1 MSRPTIGVQMMMLRN
16 KVEELGIKETFRK
29 VKEIGFSTVELSQI
43 PMTPENVEAIRESLE
58 ELDMKVCATS
68 ASIKAMMPGIKMEN
82 LRDDFDKIVA
92 DTKALGCK
100 YIRIGMISF
109 DCLGSKDKIV
119 EYTKELNEMGR
130 RLKEEGLDLYY
141 HNHHVEFS
149 KYDGK
154 YLLDIMA
161 EESDPEYLGF
171 ELDVHWLQRAGV
183 NPLEWI
189 KKLEGRTK
197 IIHIKDYRI
206 AQTLDLSGGREG
218 IMRSMSDMVQF
229 AEIGEGNLD
238 MKAIIDLAGETGVEH
253 IFIEQDDTYGRDPF
267 ESLEISARNL
277 RSLGFEDRFN
287 HNNVFS
293 SVNN

>member
-1 MSRPTIGVQMMMLRN
+1 MSKPTIGVQMMMLKN
-16 KVEELGIKETFRK
+16 KVEEIGIKETLKK
-29 VKEIGFSTVELSQI
+29 VKEIGFSTIELSQI
-43 PMTPENVEAIRESLE
+43 PMTPENVEKIKESLD

-68 ASIKAMMPGIKMEN
+68 ASIKSMMPGMKIEN

-92 DTKALGCK
+92 DTKALNCK

-109 DCLGSKDKIV
+109 DCLGSKEKII

-130 RLKEEGLDLYY
+130 RLKEEGLELYY
-141 HNHHVEFS
+141 HNHHVEFA

-154 YLLDIMA
+154 YILEIMA
-161 EESDPEYLGF
+161 EESNPEYLGF
-171 ELDVHWLQRAGV
+171 ELDVHWLQRGGV

-189 KKLEGRTK
+189 KKLAGRTK

-206 AQTLDLSGGREG
+206 SQTIDLSGGMEV
-218 IMRSMSDMVQF
+218 IMRSLFDMVQF

-253 IFIEQDDTYGRDPF
+253 IFIEQDDTYGKNPF

-277 RSLGFEDRFN
+277 RSLGFEDRFD
-287 HNNVFS
+287 HNNLLC
-293 SVNN
+293 NANI

>member
-1 MSRPTIGVQMMMLRN
+1 MQKPTIGVQMMML
-16 KVEELGIKETFRK
+16 KDKIAQDGIRETFKR
-29 VKEIGFSTVELSQI
+29 VNEIGFSTVELSQVE
-43 PMTPENVEAIRESLE
+43 MTPENVAEIKSSLE
-58 ELDMKVCATS
+58 EFDMKVCATS
-68 ASIKAMMPGIKMEN
+68 AAIKAMMPGIKMEN

-92 DTKALGCK
+92 DTKALNCK

-109 DCLGSKDKIV
+109 DCLGSKEKIV

-130 RLKEEGLDLYY
+130 RLKEEGLSLYY
-141 HNHHVEFS
+141 HNHHMEFS

-154 YLLDIMA
+154 YLMDIMV

-171 ELDVHWLQRAGV
+171 ELDVHWLQRGGV

-206 AQTLDLSGGREG
+206 NQTLDLSSGLEG
-218 IMRSMSDMVQF
+218 IMRSMSDVVEF

-253 IFIEQDDTYGRDPF
+253 IFIEQDNTYGRDPF
-267 ESLEISARNL
+267 ESLEISVRNL

-287 HNNVFS
+287 HNSVCC
-293 SVNN
+293 SVNA

>member
-1 MSRPTIGVQMMMLRN
+1 MQKPTIGVQMMML
-16 KVEELGIKETFRK
+16 KDKIAQDGIRETFKK
-29 VKEIGFSTVELSQI
+29 VKEIGFSTVELSQVE
-43 PMTPENVEAIRESLE
+43 MSPENVESIKSALAEF
-58 ELDMKVCATS
+58 DMKVCATS

-92 DTKALGCK
+92 DTKALNCK

-109 DCLGSKDKIV
+109 DCLGSKEKII

-130 RLKEEGLDLYY
+130 RLKEEGLSLYY
-141 HNHHVEFS
+141 HNHHMEFS

-154 YLLDIMA
+154 YLMDIMV

-171 ELDVHWLQRAGV
+171 ELDVHWLQRGGV

-206 AQTLDLSGGREG
+206 NQTLDLSGGVEG
-218 IMRSMSDMVQF
+218 IMRSMADVVEF

-253 IFIEQDDTYGRDPF
+253 IFIEQDNTYGRYRL
-267 ESLEISARNL
+267 ESLEISANNL
-277 RSLGFEDRFN
+277 RSLGYEDRFN
-287 HNNVFS
+287 HNS
-293 SVNN
+293 ICCSLSM

>member
-1 MSRPTIGVQMMMLRN
+1 MNKPTIGVQMMMLRN
-16 KVEELGIKETFRK
+16 KIEELGIKETFKK
-29 VKEIGFSTVELSQI
+29 VKEIGFSTVELSQV
-43 PMTPENVEAIRESLE
+43 PMTPENVEAIRESLD
-58 ELDMKVCATS
+58 ELDMRVCATS
-68 ASIKAMMPGIKMEN
+68 GALKAMAPGMKMEN
-82 LRDDFDKIVA
+82 LRDDFDKILA

-109 DCLGSKDKIV
+109 DCLGSKEKIV
-119 EYTKELNEMGR
+119 EYTKELNEMGK
-130 RLKEEGLDLYY
+130 RLKEQGLELYY
-141 HNHHVEFS
+141 HNHHVEFA

-154 YLLDIMA
+154 YIMDIMA

-171 ELDVHWLQRAGV
+171 ELDVHWLQRGGV

-197 IIHIKDYRI
+197 ILHIKDYRI
-206 AQTLDLSGGREG
+206 SQTLDLSGGMEG
-218 IMRSMSDMVQF
+218 IMRSMADMVKF

-267 ESLEISARNL
+267 ESLEISANNL
-277 RSLGFEDRFN
+277 RKLGFEDRF
-287 HNNVFS
+287 
-293 SVNN
+293 

>member
-1 MSRPTIGVQMMMLRN
+1 MSKPTIGVQMMMLKN
-16 KVEELGIKETFRK
+16 KVEEIGIKETLKK
-29 VKEIGFSTVELSQI
+29 VKEIGFSTIELSQI
-43 PMTPENVEAIRESLE
+43 PMTPENVEQIKESLD

-68 ASIKAMMPGIKMEN
+68 ASIKSMMPGMKIEN

-92 DTKALGCK
+92 DTKALNCK

-109 DCLGSKDKIV
+109 DCLGSKEKII

-130 RLKEEGLDLYY
+130 RLKEEGLELYY
-141 HNHHVEFS
+141 HNHHVEFA

-154 YLLDIMA
+154 YILEIMA
-161 EESDPEYLGF
+161 EESNPEYLGF
-171 ELDVHWLQRAGV
+171 ELDVHWLQRGGV

-189 KKLEGRTK
+189 KKLAGRTK

-206 AQTLDLSGGREG
+206 SQTIDLSGGMEG
-218 IMRSMSDMVQF
+218 IMRSLFDMVQF

-253 IFIEQDDTYGRDPF
+253 IFIEQDDTYGKNPF

-277 RSLGFEDRFN
+277 RSLGFEDRFD
-287 HNNVFS
+287 HNNLLC
-293 SVNN
+293 NANI

>member
-1 MSRPTIGVQMMMLRN
+1 MQKPTIGVQMMML
-16 KVEELGIKETFRK
+16 KDKIAQDGIRETFKK

-43 PMTPENVEAIRESLE
+43 EMSPENVAEIKSSLE
-58 ELDMKVCATS
+58 EFDMRVCATS

-92 DTKALGCK
+92 DTKALNCK

-109 DCLGSKDKIV
+109 DCLGSKEKII

-130 RLKEEGLDLYY
+130 RLKEEGLSLYY
-141 HNHHVEFS
+141 HNHHMEFS

-154 YLLDIMA
+154 YLMDIMI

-171 ELDVHWLQRAGV
+171 ELDVHWLQRGGV

-206 AQTLDLSGGREG
+206 NQTLDLSGGVEC
-218 IMRSMSDMVQF
+218 IMRSMADVVEF

-253 IFIEQDDTYGRDPF
+253 IFIEQDNTYGRDPYD
-267 ESLEISARNL
+267 SLEISARNL
-277 RSLGFEDRFN
+277 RALGYEDRFGIE
-287 HNNVFS
+287 S
-293 SVNN
+293 ILIEA

>member
-1 MSRPTIGVQMMMLRN
+1 MQKPTIGVQMMML
-16 KVEELGIKETFRK
+16 KDKIAQDGIRETFKK

-43 PMTPENVEAIRESLE
+43 EMSPENVAEIKSSLE
-58 ELDMKVCATS
+58 EFDMKVCATS
-68 ASIKAMMPGIKMEN
+68 ASIKAMMPGIKREN
-82 LRDDFDKIVA
+82 LRDDFDKVVA
-92 DTKALGCK
+92 DTKALNCK

-109 DCLGSKDKIV
+109 DCLGSKEKIV

-130 RLKEEGLDLYY
+130 RLKEEGLSLYY
-141 HNHHVEFS
+141 HNHHMEFS
-149 KYDGK
+149 KYDDK
-154 YLLDIMA
+154 YLMDIMV

-171 ELDVHWLQRAGV
+171 ELDVHWLQRGGV

-206 AQTLDLSGGREG
+206 NQTLDLSGGVEG
-218 IMRSMSDMVQF
+218 IMRSMADVVEF

-238 MKAIIDLAGETGVEH
+238 IKAIIDLAGETGVEH
-253 IFIEQDDTYGRDPF
+253 IFIEQDNTYGRDPF

-287 HNNVFS
+287 HN
-293 SVNN
+293 SVCCSVSL

>member
-1 MSRPTIGVQMMMLRN
+1 MNKPTIGVQMMMLRN
-16 KVEELGIKETFRK
+16 KIEELGIKETFKK
-29 VKEIGFSTVELSQI
+29 VKEIGFSTVELSQV
-43 PMTPENVEAIRESLE
+43 PMTPENVEAIRESLD
-58 ELDMKVCATS
+58 ELDMRVCATS
-68 ASIKAMMPGIKMEN
+68 GALKAMAPGMKMEN
-82 LRDDFDKIVA
+82 LRDDFDKILA

-109 DCLGSKDKIV
+109 DCLGSKEKIV
-119 EYTKELNEMGR
+119 EYTKELNEMGK
-130 RLKEEGLDLYY
+130 RLKEQGLELYY
-141 HNHHVEFS
+141 HNHHVEFA

-154 YLLDIMA
+154 YIMDIMA

-171 ELDVHWLQRAGV
+171 ELDVHWLQRGGV

-197 IIHIKDYRI
+197 ILHIKDYRI
-206 AQTLDLSGGREG
+206 SQTLDLSGGMEG
-218 IMRSMSDMVQF
+218 IMRSMADMVKF

-267 ESLEISARNL
+267 ESLEISANNL
-277 RSLGFEDRFN
+277 RKLGFDDRF
-287 HNNVFS
+287 
-293 SVNN
+293 

>member
-1 MSRPTIGVQMMMLRN
+1 MQKPTIGVQMMML
-16 KVEELGIKETFRK
+16 KDKIAQDGIRETFKR
-29 VKEIGFSTVELSQI
+29 VNEIGFSTVELSQVE
-43 PMTPENVEAIRESLE
+43 MTPENVAEIKSSLE
-58 ELDMKVCATS
+58 EFDMKVCATS
-68 ASIKAMMPGIKMEN
+68 AAIKAMMPGIKMEN

-92 DTKALGCK
+92 DTKALNCK

-109 DCLGSKDKIV
+109 DCLGSKEKIV

-130 RLKEEGLDLYY
+130 RLKEEGLSLYY
-141 HNHHVEFS
+141 HNHHMEFS

-154 YLLDIMA
+154 YLMDIMV

-171 ELDVHWLQRAGV
+171 ELDVHWLQRGGV

-206 AQTLDLSGGREG
+206 NQTLDLSGGVEG
-218 IMRSMSDMVQF
+218 IMRSMADVVEF
-229 AEIGEGNLD
+229 AEIGLGYLD
-238 MKAIIDLAGETGVEH
+238 IKAIIDLAGETGVEH
-253 IFIEQDDTYGRDPF
+253 IFIEQDNTYGRDPF

-287 HNNVFS
+287 HN
-293 SVNN
+293 SVCCSVSL

>member
-1 MSRPTIGVQMMMLRN
+1 MNKPTIGVQMMMLRN
-16 KVEELGIKETFRK
+16 KIEELGIKETFKK
-29 VKEIGFSTVELSQI
+29 VKEIGFSTVELSQV
-43 PMTPENVEAIRESLE
+43 PMTPENVEAIRESLD
-58 ELDMKVCATS
+58 ELDMRVCATS
-68 ASIKAMMPGIKMEN
+68 GALKAMAPGMKMEN
-82 LRDDFDKIVA
+82 LRDDFDKILA

-109 DCLGSKDKIV
+109 DCLGSKEKIV
-119 EYTKELNEMGR
+119 EYTKELNEMGK
-130 RLKEEGLDLYY
+130 RLKEQGLELYY
-141 HNHHVEFS
+141 HNHHVEFA

-154 YLLDIMA
+154 YIMDIMA

-171 ELDVHWLQRAGV
+171 ELDVHWLQRGGV

-197 IIHIKDYRI
+197 ILHIKDYRI
-206 AQTLDLSGGREG
+206 SQTLDLSGGMEG
-218 IMRSMSDMVQF
+218 IMRSMADMVQF

-267 ESLEISARNL
+267 ESLEISANNL
-277 RSLGFEDRFN
+277 RKLGFEDRF
-287 HNNVFS
+287 
-293 SVNN
+293 

>member
-1 MSRPTIGVQMMMLRN
+1 MSKPTIGVQMMMLRN

-43 PMTPENVEAIRESLE
+43 PMTPENVKEIKCSLE

-68 ASIKAMMPGIKMEN
+68 ASIKSMMPGLKIEN
-82 LRDDFDKIVA
+82 LRDDFDKIVS
-92 DTKALGCK
+92 DTKYLNCK
-100 YIRIGMISF
+100 YIRIGMISI

-130 RLKEEGLDLYY
+130 RLKEEGLELYY

-154 YLLDIMA
+154 YLLEIMA

-206 AQTLDLSGGREG
+206 SKTLDLSGGLEG

-238 MKAIIDLAGETGVEH
+238 IKAIINLADDTGVEH
-253 IFIEQDDTYGRDPF
+253 IFIEQDDTYGKDPF
-267 ESLEISARNL
+267 ESLNISAKNL
-277 RSLGFEDRFN
+277 RDMGFEDRFN
-287 HNNVFS
+287 HNTLCSNT
-293 SVNN
+293 NL

>member
-1 MSRPTIGVQMMMLRN
+1 MTKPTIGVQMMMLRG
-16 KVEELGIKETFRK
+16 KVGEIGITETFKK

-43 PMTPENVEAIRESLE
+43 PMTEENVSEIKKCLD

-68 ASIKAMMPGIKMEN
+68 ASIKPLMPTMKMEN

-92 DTKALGCK
+92 DTKALNCK

-109 DCLGSKDKIV
+109 DCLGSKEKIV
-119 EYTKELNEMGR
+119 EYTKELNEMGK
-130 RLKEEGLDLYY
+130 RLKEEGLELYY
-141 HNHHVEFS
+141 HNHHVEFA
-149 KYDGK
+149 KYDGE
-154 YLLDIMA
+154 YIMDIMA
-161 EESDPEYLGF
+161 KESDPKYLGF
-171 ELDVHWLQRAGV
+171 ELDVHWLQRGGV

-189 KKLEGRTK
+189 KKLEGRIK

-206 AQTLDLSGGREG
+206 AQTIDMSGGMEQ
-218 IMRSMSDMVQF
+218 IMTNMALMVQF

-253 IFIEQDDTYGRDPF
+253 IFIEQDDTYGKDPF

-277 RSLGFEDRFN
+277 RALGYEDRF
-287 HNNVFS
+287 
-293 SVNN
+293 

>member
-1 MSRPTIGVQMMMLRN
+1 MSKPTIGVQMMMLKN
-16 KVEELGIKETFRK
+16 KVEEIGIKETLKK
-29 VKEIGFSTVELSQI
+29 VKEIGFSTIELSQI
-43 PMTPENVEAIRESLE
+43 PMTPENVEKIKESLD

-68 ASIKAMMPGIKMEN
+68 ASIKSMMPGMKIEN

-92 DTKALGCK
+92 DTKALNCK

-109 DCLGSKDKIV
+109 DCLGSKEKII

-130 RLKEEGLDLYY
+130 RLKEEGLELYY
-141 HNHHVEFS
+141 HNHHVEFA

-154 YLLDIMA
+154 YILEIMA
-161 EESDPEYLGF
+161 EESNPEYLGF
-171 ELDVHWLQRAGV
+171 ELDVHWLQRGGV

-189 KKLEGRTK
+189 KKLAGRTK

-206 AQTLDLSGGREG
+206 SQTIDLSGGMEG
-218 IMRSMSDMVQF
+218 IMRSLFDMVQF

-253 IFIEQDDTYGRDPF
+253 IFIEQDDTYGKDPF

-277 RSLGFEDRFN
+277 RSLGFEDRFD
-287 HNNVFS
+287 HNNLLC
-293 SVNN
+293 NANI

>member
-1 MSRPTIGVQMMMLRN
+1 MQKSTIGVQMMML
-16 KVEELGIKETFRK
+16 KDKIAQDGIRETFKK
-29 VKEIGFSTVELSQI
+29 VKEIGFSTVELSQVE
-43 PMTPENVEAIRESLE
+43 MSPENIEQIKNSLE
-58 ELDMKVCATS
+58 EFDMKVCATS
-68 ASIKAMMPGIKMEN
+68 ASIKSMMPGIKMEN

-109 DCLGSKDKIV
+109 DCLGSKEKIV

-130 RLKEEGLDLYY
+130 RLKEEGLSLYY
-141 HNHHVEFS
+141 HNHHMEFS

-154 YLLDIMA
+154 YLMDIMV

-171 ELDVHWLQRAGV
+171 ELDVHWLQRGGV

-206 AQTLDLSGGREG
+206 KQTLDLSGGVEG
-218 IMRSMSDMVQF
+218 IMRSMSDVVEF
-229 AEIGEGNLD
+229 AEICEGNLD
-238 MKAIIDLAGETGVEH
+238 IKAIIDLAEETGVEH
-253 IFIEQDDTYGRDPF
+253 IFIEQDNTYGRDPY
-267 ESLEISARNL
+267 ESLEISANNL

-287 HNNVFS
+287 HNNVCC
-293 SVNN
+293 SVSM

>member
-1 MSRPTIGVQMMMLRN
+1 MNKPTIGVQMMMLRN
-16 KVEELGIKETFRK
+16 KIEELGIKETFKK
-29 VKEIGFSTVELSQI
+29 VKEIGFSTVELSQV
-43 PMTPENVEAIRESLE
+43 PMTPENVEAIRESLD
-58 ELDMKVCATS
+58 ELDMRVCATS
-68 ASIKAMMPGIKMEN
+68 GALKTMAPGMKMEN

-109 DCLGSKDKIV
+109 DCLGSKEKIV

-130 RLKEEGLDLYY
+130 RLKEQGLELYY
-141 HNHHVEFS
+141 HNHHVEFA

-154 YLLDIMA
+154 YIMDIMA

-171 ELDVHWLQRAGV
+171 ELDVHWLQRGGV

-197 IIHIKDYRI
+197 ILHIKDYRI
-206 AQTLDLSGGREG
+206 AQTLDLSGGMQE
-218 IMRSMSDMVQF
+218 IMRSLAEMVQF
-229 AEIGEGNLD
+229 SEIGEGSLD
-238 MKAIIDLAGETGVEH
+238 MKAIIDLATETGVEH
-253 IFIEQDDTYGRDPF
+253 IFIEQDDTYGKDPF

-277 RSLGFEDRFN
+277 RKLGFGDRF
-287 HNNVFS
+287 
-293 SVNN
+293 

>member
-1 MSRPTIGVQMMMLRN
+1 MNKPTIGVQMMMLRN
-16 KVEELGIKETFRK
+16 KIEELGIKETFKK
-29 VKEIGFSTVELSQI
+29 VKEIGFSTVELSQV
-43 PMTPENVEAIRESLE
+43 PMTPENVEAIRESLD
-58 ELDMKVCATS
+58 ELDMRVCATS
-68 ASIKAMMPGIKMEN
+68 GALKAMAPGMKMEN

-109 DCLGSKDKIV
+109 DCLGSKEKIV
-119 EYTKELNEMGR
+119 EYTKELNEMGK
-130 RLKEEGLDLYY
+130 RLKEQGLELYY
-141 HNHHVEFS
+141 HNHHVEFA

-154 YLLDIMA
+154 YIMDIMA

-171 ELDVHWLQRAGV
+171 ELDVHWLQRGGV

-197 IIHIKDYRI
+197 ILHIKDYRI
-206 AQTLDLSGGREG
+206 SQTLDLSGGMEG
-218 IMRSMSDMVQF
+218 IMRSMADMVKF

-267 ESLEISARNL
+267 ESLEISANNL
-277 RSLGFEDRFN
+277 RKLGFEDRF
-287 HNNVFS
+287 
-293 SVNN
+293 

>member
-1 MSRPTIGVQMMMLRN
+1 MSKPTIGVQMMMLKN
-16 KVEELGIKETFRK
+16 KVEEIGIKETLKK
-29 VKEIGFSTVELSQI
+29 VKEIGFSTIELSQI
-43 PMTPENVEAIRESLE
+43 PMTPENVEKIKESLD

-68 ASIKAMMPGIKMEN
+68 ASIKSMMPGMKIEN

-92 DTKALGCK
+92 DTKALNCK

-109 DCLGSKDKIV
+109 DCLGSKEKII

-130 RLKEEGLDLYY
+130 RLKEEGLELYY
-141 HNHHVEFS
+141 HNHHVEFA

-154 YLLDIMA
+154 YILEIMA
-161 EESDPEYLGF
+161 EESNPEYLGF
-171 ELDVHWLQRAGV
+171 ELDVHWLQRGGV

-189 KKLEGRTK
+189 KKLAGRTK

-206 AQTLDLSGGREG
+206 SQTIDLSGGMEG
-218 IMRSMSDMVQF
+218 IMRSLFDMVQF

-253 IFIEQDDTYGRDPF
+253 IFIEQDDTYGKNPF

-277 RSLGFEDRFN
+277 RSLGFEDRFD
-287 HNNVFS
+287 HNNLLC
-293 SVNN
+293 NANI

>member
-1 MSRPTIGVQMMMLRN
+1 MSKPTIGVQMMMLKN
-16 KVEELGIKETFRK
+16 KVEEIGIKETLKK
-29 VKEIGFSTVELSQI
+29 VKEIGFSTIELSQI
-43 PMTPENVEAIRESLE
+43 PMTPENVEKIKESLD

-68 ASIKAMMPGIKMEN
+68 ASIKSMMPGMKIEN

-92 DTKALGCK
+92 DTKALNCK

-109 DCLGSKDKIV
+109 DCLGSKEKII

-130 RLKEEGLDLYY
+130 RLKEEGLELYY
-141 HNHHVEFS
+141 HNHHVEFA

-154 YLLDIMA
+154 YILEIMA
-161 EESDPEYLGF
+161 EESNPEYLGF
-171 ELDVHWLQRAGV
+171 ELDVHWLQRGGV

-189 KKLEGRTK
+189 KKLAGRTK

-206 AQTLDLSGGREG
+206 SQTIDLSGGMEV
-218 IMRSMSDMVQF
+218 IMRSLFDMVQF

-253 IFIEQDDTYGRDPF
+253 IFIEQDDTYGKDPF

-277 RSLGFEDRFN
+277 RSLGFEDRFD
-287 HNNVFS
+287 HNNLLC
-293 SVNN
+293 NANI

>member
-1 MSRPTIGVQMMMLRN
+1 MNKPTIGVQMMMLRN
-16 KVEELGIKETFRK
+16 KIEELGIKETFKK
-29 VKEIGFSTVELSQI
+29 VKEIGFSTVELSQV
-43 PMTPENVEAIRESLE
+43 PMTPENVEAIRESLD
-58 ELDMKVCATS
+58 ELDMRVCATS
-68 ASIKAMMPGIKMEN
+68 GALKAMAPGMKMEN
-82 LRDDFDKIVA
+82 LRDDFDKILA

-109 DCLGSKDKIV
+109 DCLGSKEKIV
-119 EYTKELNEMGR
+119 EYTKELNEMGK
-130 RLKEEGLDLYY
+130 RLKEQGLELYY
-141 HNHHVEFS
+141 HNHHVEFA

-154 YLLDIMA
+154 YIMDIMA

-171 ELDVHWLQRAGV
+171 ELDVHWLQRGGV

-206 AQTLDLSGGREG
+206 SQTLDLSGGMEG
-218 IMRSMSDMVQF
+218 IMRSMADMVKF

-267 ESLEISARNL
+267 ESLEISANNL
-277 RSLGFEDRFN
+277 RKLGFEDRF
-287 HNNVFS
+287 
-293 SVNN
+293 

>member
-1 MSRPTIGVQMMMLRN
+1 MNKPTIGVQMMMLRN
-16 KVEELGIKETFRK
+16 KIEELGIKETFKK
-29 VKEIGFSTVELSQI
+29 VKEIGFSTVELSQV
-43 PMTPENVEAIRESLE
+43 PMTPENVEAIRESLD
-58 ELDMKVCATS
+58 ELDMRVCATS
-68 ASIKAMMPGIKMEN
+68 GALKAMAPGMKMEN

-119 EYTKELNEMGR
+119 EYTKELNEMGK
-130 RLKEEGLDLYY
+130 RLKEQGLELYY
-141 HNHHVEFS
+141 HNHHVEFA

-154 YLLDIMA
+154 YIMDIMA
-161 EESDPEYLGF
+161 EESDPKYLGF
-171 ELDVHWLQRAGV
+171 ELDVHWLQRGGV

-197 IIHIKDYRI
+197 ILHIKDYRI
-206 AQTLDLSGGREG
+206 AQTLDLSGGMQE
-218 IMRSMSDMVQF
+218 IMRSLAEMVQF

-267 ESLEISARNL
+267 ESLEISANNL
-277 RSLGFEDRFN
+277 RKLGFEDRF
-287 HNNVFS
+287 
-293 SVNN
+293 

>member
-1 MSRPTIGVQMMMLRN
+1 MNKPTIGVQMMML
-16 KVEELGIKETFRK
+16 KGKIEELGIKETFKK
-29 VKEIGFSTVELSQI
+29 VKEIGFSTVELSQVD
-43 PMTPENVEAIRESLE
+43 MSEENVKAIKESLE

-68 ASIKAMMPGIKMEN
+68 AALKPMAPGMKMET
-82 LRDDFDKIVA
+82 LKDDFDKIVA

-109 DCLGSKDKIV
+109 DCLGSKDKII

-130 RLKEEGLDLYY
+130 RLKEEGLSLYY
-141 HNHHVEFS
+141 HNHHMEFA

-154 YLLDIMA
+154 YLMDIMV

-206 AQTLDLSGGREG
+206 AQTFDMSGGVAG
-218 IMRSMSDMVQF
+218 IMRAMSDVVEF

-238 MKAIIDLAGETGVEH
+238 IKAIIDLAGETGVEH
-253 IFIEQDDTYGRDPF
+253 IFIEQDNTYGRDPF
-267 ESLEISARNL
+267 DSLEISARNL
-277 RSLGFEDRFN
+277 RALGYEDRFEIE
-287 HNNVFS
+287 S
-293 SVNN
+293 TLIEA

>member
-1 MSRPTIGVQMMMLRN
+1 MNKPTIGVQMMMLRN
-16 KVEELGIKETFRK
+16 KIEELGIKETFKK
-29 VKEIGFSTVELSQI
+29 VKEIGFSTVELSQV
-43 PMTPENVEAIRESLE
+43 PMTPENVEAIRESLD
-58 ELDMKVCATS
+58 ELDMRVCATS
-68 ASIKAMMPGIKMEN
+68 GALKAMAPGMKMEN

-109 DCLGSKDKIV
+109 DCLGSKEKIV

-130 RLKEEGLDLYY
+130 RLKEQGLELYY
-141 HNHHVEFS
+141 HNHHVEFA

-154 YLLDIMA
+154 YIMDIMA

-171 ELDVHWLQRAGV
+171 ELDVHWLQRGGV

-197 IIHIKDYRI
+197 ILHIKDYRI
-206 AQTLDLSGGREG
+206 SQTLDLSGGMEG
-218 IMRSMSDMVQF
+218 IMRSMADMVQF

-267 ESLEISARNL
+267 ESLEISANNL
-277 RSLGFEDRFN
+277 RKLGFEDRF
-287 HNNVFS
+287 
-293 SVNN
+293 

>member
-16 KVEELGIKETFRK
+16 KIEELGIKETFKK
-29 VKEIGFSTVELSQI
+29 VKEIGFSTVELSQV
-43 PMTPENVEAIRESLE
+43 PMTEENVNAIKESLE

-68 ASIKAMMPGIKMEN
+68 GALKAMAPGIKMEN

-109 DCLGSKDKIV
+109 DCLGSKEKIV
-119 EYTKELNEMGR
+119 EYTKELNEMGKK
-130 RLKEEGLDLYY
+130 LKEEGLELYY
-141 HNHHVEFS
+141 HNHHVEFA

-154 YLLDIMA
+154 YILEIMA
-161 EESDPEYLGF
+161 EESNPEYLGF
-171 ELDVHWLQRAGV
+171 ELDVHWLQRGGV

-189 KKLEGRTK
+189 NKLAGRTK

-206 AQTLDLSGGREG
+206 SQTLDLSGGMEG
-218 IMRSMSDMVQF
+218 IMRSMADMVQF

-267 ESLEISARNL
+267 ESLEISANNL
-277 RSLGFEDRFN
+277 RKLGFGDRF
-287 HNNVFS
+287 
-293 SVNN
+293 

>member
-1 MSRPTIGVQMMMLRN
+1 MNKPSIGVQMMMLRG
-16 KVEELGIKETFRK
+16 KIEELGIKETFRR
-29 VKEIGFSTVELSQI
+29 VKEIGFSTVELSQVA
-43 PMTPENVEAIRESLE
+43 MTEENVKAIKESLE
-58 ELDMKVCATS
+58 EFDMKVCATS
-68 ASIKAMMPGIKMEN
+68 AALKPMAPGIKMEN
-82 LRDDFDKIVA
+82 LKEDFDKIVA
-92 DTKALGCK
+92 DTKELGCK

-109 DCLGSKDKIV
+109 DCLGSKERII

-141 HNHHVEFS
+141 HNHHVEFA

-154 YLLDIMA
+154 YILDIMA
-161 EESDPEYLGF
+161 EESNPEYLGF

-183 NPLEWI
+183 NPIEWI

-206 AQTLDLSGGREG
+206 SQTLDLSGGMEG
-218 IMRSMSDMVQF
+218 IMRAMSDMVQF

-238 MKAIIDLAGETGVEH
+238 MAAIINAAGETGVEH

-267 ESLEISARNL
+267 ESLEISANNL
-277 RSLGFEDRFN
+277 RSLGFEERFN
-287 HNNVFS
+287 HNNLICS
-293 SVNN
+293 LNI

>member
-1 MSRPTIGVQMMMLRN
+1 MNKPTIGVQMMMLRN
-16 KVEELGIKETFRK
+16 KIEELGIKETFKK
-29 VKEIGFSTVELSQI
+29 VKEIGFSTVELSQV
-43 PMTPENVEAIRESLE
+43 PMTPENVEAIRESLD
-58 ELDMKVCATS
+58 ELDMRVCATS
-68 ASIKAMMPGIKMEN
+68 GALKAMAPGMKMEN

-109 DCLGSKDKIV
+109 DCLGSKEKIV

-130 RLKEEGLDLYY
+130 RLKEQGLELYY
-141 HNHHVEFS
+141 HNHHVEFA

-154 YLLDIMA
+154 YIMDIMA

-171 ELDVHWLQRAGV
+171 ELDVHWLQRGGV

-197 IIHIKDYRI
+197 ILHIKDYRMS
-206 AQTLDLSGGREG
+206 QTLDLSGGMEG
-218 IMRSMSDMVQF
+218 IMRSMADMVQF

-267 ESLEISARNL
+267 ESLEISANNL
-277 RSLGFEDRFN
+277 RKLGFEDRF
-287 HNNVFS
+287 
-293 SVNN
+293 